1 MTARTAS
8 TSAAPRATAP
18 PVARAVPRTVPRAAP
33 RAAET
38 ATKTSEAV
46 FKTLLAHDAPHVLTT
61 GDLRGRLRTGMGAL
75 PSTAALARWSR
86 DLTRN
91 GALQPVSRG
100 VFLNRLA
107 GPSVH
112 AAEAAQYLRRGAVVS
127 LAWVLER
134 SGALNNYGDTVTCV
148 VPQVIGM
155 APPKVGARVTPAA
168 PFRFHALPL
177 GVLNAGAKRLE
188 DVQDLRFDYPRAT
201 PERALLDWIYLGA
214 SPRSHLPP
222 PPADVNLIGMDQR
235 RLTRLSHAMGI
246 EEAWSAWLA
255 RARKS

>member
-1 MTARTAS
+1 MTTLTVSKRAAKHG
-8 TSAAPRATAP
+8 AAPAA
-18 PVARAVPRTVPRAAP
+18 ARLLPRAAP
-33 RAAET
+33 RAAQT

-61 GDLRGRLRTGMGAL
+61 GDLRGRLRMGMGAL

-91 GALQPVSRG
+91 GALQPVARG

-107 GPSVH
+107 GPAVH

-148 VPQVIGM
+148 VPQVGGM
-155 APPKVGARVTPAA
+155 APPKVGEI
-168 PFRFHALPL
+168 
-177 GVLNAGAKRLE
+177 G
-188 DVQDLRFDYPRAT
+188 RA
-201 PERALLDWIYLGA
+201 
-214 SPRSHLPP
+214 H
-222 PPADVNLIGMDQR
+222 V
-235 RLTRLSHAMGI
+235 
-246 EEAWSAWLA
+246 
-255 RARKS
+255 

>member
-1 MTARTAS
+1 MTARIAS
-8 TSAAPRATAP
+8 KSATPRATAP
-18 PVARAVPRTVPRAAP
+18 PVARALPRAAP
-33 RAAET
+33 RGTQA

-61 GDLRGRLRTGMGAL
+61 GDLRGRLRMAMKGAL
-75 PSTAALARWSR
+75 PSSAALARWSR

-91 GALQPVSRG
+91 GALQPVARG

-148 VPQVIGM
+148 VPQVSGM
-155 APPKVGARVTPAA
+155 APPKVGARITPAA

-177 GVLNAGAKRLE
+177 AVLHAGAKRIE

-214 SPRSHLPP
+214 SPRSHLPL
-222 PPADVNLIGMDQR
+222 PPADVNLSGMDQR
-235 RLTRLSHAMGI
+235 RLTRLSRAMGI